1 MANLKSVAEQAW
13 NQLFPRPG
21 DEEAVDKEDF
31 VATAK
36 GEFAYQLWKKIKED
50 KILYGE
56 CDIPS
61 YLLSETELEVVNDE
75 MDISGLKIMR
85 SIDQELWLQNIGGIG
100 CECNYV
106 KSTLNQTKM
115 YCDDDS
121 LADDAKPYYPQGK
134 KIKFTKGV
142 HKTPLPITYANQ
154 GEDINDKIEIDDA
167 IAGIIRRELINIYGG
182 KIGQEDKQND
192 SDSNSK

>member
-36 GEFAYQLWKKIKED
+36 GEFAFQIWKKIKED
-50 KILYGE
+50 KLLYGE

-61 YLLSETELEVVNDE
+61 YLLSETELEVKNDE
-75 MDISGLKIMR
+75 MDISELKIMR
-85 SIDQELWLQNIGGIG
+85 SIDQELWLQSIGGMN
-100 CECNYV
+100 CECLYV
-106 KSTLNQTKM
+106 KSTLNQTKLL
-115 YCDDDS
+115 CDDDS
-121 LADDAKPYYPQGK
+121 LPDDSKPFYPQGK
-134 KIKFTKGV
+134 KIKFPKGV
-142 HKTPLPITYANQ
+142 HKSPLSIIYANQ
-154 GEDINDKIEIDDA
+154 GEEIDDMIEIDDA

-182 KIGQEDKQND
+182 KIGEEDAKND
-192 SDSNSK
+192 SVSIT

>member
-36 GEFAYQLWKKIKED
+36 GEFAYQLWRKIKED
-50 KILYGE
+50 KFLYGV

-61 YLLSETELEVVNDE
+61 YLLSEIELEVKNDE
-75 MDISGLKIMR
+75 MDISSLKIMR
-85 SIDQELWLQNIGGIG
+85 SIDEELWLQNIGGLN
-100 CECNYV
+100 CECVYV
-106 KSTLNQTKM
+106 KSTLNNMKLL
-115 YCDDDS
+115 CDDDS
-121 LADDAKPYYPQGK
+121 LSDDSKTYYPFGK
-134 KIKFTKGV
+134 KIKFPKGV
-142 HKTPLPITYANQ
+142 HTTPLSITYANQ
-154 GEDINDKIEIDDA
+154 GEDINDMIEIDDA

-182 KIGQEDKQND
+182 KIGQEDKAND
-192 SDSNSK
+192 SDSNTK

>member
-21 DEEAVDKEDF
+21 DEEAVDREDF

-36 GEFAYQLWKKIKED
+36 SEYFFQIWRKIKED
-50 KILYGE
+50 KVVYGY

-61 YLLSETELEVVNDE
+61 YLLSEKEVEVKDGV
-75 MDISGLKIMR
+75 MDISELKIMR
-85 SIDQELWLQNIGGIG
+85 SIDEELWLQNIGGIA
-100 CECNYV
+100 CECQYV
-106 KSTLNQTKM
+106 KSTLNQSKLL
-115 YCDDDS
+115 CDDDS
-121 LADDAKPYYPQGK
+121 LPDDAKTYYPQGK
-134 KIKFTKGV
+134 KIIFPKGV
-142 HKTPLPITYANQ
+142 HKSPLSITYANQ
-154 GEDINDKIEIDDA
+154 GEEVDDMIEIDDA